1 MIGTEDVNLYV
12 IFPKVT
18 KAADVKKKKS
28 TTRELQGK
36 SYWGQKEGESV
47 GDRT

>member
-18 KAADVKKKKS
+18 KAADVKKKKKKHNMRAAS
-28 TTRELQGK
+28 
-36 SYWGQKEGESV
+36 
-47 GDRT
+47 